1 MAWKL
6 TEVPDDDDEA
16 LSDWELL
23 GVKVSLQAS
32 AHGETEDVAV
42 FGAIWGKL
50 WPYFARAIN
59 NEHRRNREES
69 AI

>member
-32 AHGETEDVAV
+32 AQGETEGVNV
-42 FGAIWGKL
+42 FGPIWGKL

-59 NEHRRNREES
+59 NEHRRDREES
-69 AI
+69 VP